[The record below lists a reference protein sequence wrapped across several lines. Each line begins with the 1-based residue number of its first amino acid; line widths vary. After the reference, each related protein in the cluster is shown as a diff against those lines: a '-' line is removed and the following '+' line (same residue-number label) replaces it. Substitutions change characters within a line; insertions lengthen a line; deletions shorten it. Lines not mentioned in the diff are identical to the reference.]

1 MAQVTCRYCKKKIDK
16 NKALSPRQRL
26 NFCND
31 KCYQA
36 WLNTEEGQKDTLLD
50 YVWRL
55 YEPERQD
62 SSLYVML
69 KKQVEYYKREYNF
82 KYQGMYLAVK
92 YYVEV
97 LERKWYDEYGIGQV
111 LPTYY
116 IMLQHMY
123 EEQRALENKLLS
135 TQPNSNTIKIVKG
148 NKIKTRRKSLSM
160 D

>member
-1 MAQVTCRYCKKKIDK
+1 MSQVTCRYCKNKVNKD
-16 NKALSPRQRL
+16 KALSPRERL
-26 NFCND
+26 HFCNNE
-31 KCYQA
+31 CYQA
-36 WLNTEEGQKDTLLD
+36 WLKTEEGQQDTLLD
-50 YVWRL
+50 YVWNL
-55 YEPERQD
+55 YDPNKRD

-97 LERKWYDEYGIGQV
+97 LERKWCDEYGIGQV

-116 IMLQHMY
+116 TMLQHMY
-123 EEQRALENKLLS
+123 EKRQALRDKL
-135 TQPNSNTIKIVKG
+135 SNVPKQNNVVKVAKG
-148 NKIKTRRKSLSM
+148 NKINIKRKILSM